1 MHVFMPMEWD
11 NSNNVLKNA
20 DFNFMIES
28 SLMQKKNLMLQ
39 KREKIELTER
49 EKGDGM
55 REREIS
61 DVISDYKGNSHTIIK

>member
-49 EKGDGM
+49 E
-55 REREIS
+55 RRVTE
-61 DVISDYKGNSHTIIK
+61 

>member
-11 NSNNVLKNA
+11 NSKNVLKNA

-49 EKGDGM
+49 E
-55 REREIS
+55 RRVTE
-61 DVISDYKGNSHTIIK
+61 